1 MVKSP
6 CVAVCKIDYES
17 GYCIGCKRTIEEI
30 TNWSILNDQ
39 QKKKILTKV
48 KSKNT
53 SKQKVFSS
61 NQNESV

>member
-30 TNWSILNDQ
+30 ANWSILNNQ
-39 QKKKILTKV
+39 QKKKILAKV

-61 NQNESV
+61 NQND

>member
-1 MVKSP
+1 MIKSP
-6 CVAVCKIDYES
+6 CVNVCKIDYES

-30 TNWSILNDQ
+30 ANWSILNDQ
-39 QKKKILTKV
+39 QKKKILAKV

-61 NQNESV
+61 NQNE

>member
-6 CVAVCKIDYES
+6 CITVCKIDYES
-17 GYCIGCKRTIEEI
+17 GYCIGCNRTIEEI
-30 TNWSILNDQ
+30 TNWGCFNDS
-39 QKKKILTKV
+39 QKKKILIKA

-61 NQNESV
+61 NQND

>member
-17 GYCIGCKRTIEEI
+17 GYCIDCNRTIEEI
-30 TNWSILNDQ
+30 ANWSILNDQ
-39 QKKKILTKV
+39 QKKKILAKV

-61 NQNESV
+61 NQNE